1 MARRRVW
8 LARRR
13 RVHSWLSWRRIHAW
27 LPWRRRVHARLSVPH
42 LELRLGRRWWVRV
55 IMMFFDDN
63 FLNNNF
69 LMDTFVEGAFTLAS
83 PLTLSCVDAISD
95 YANAAAAKTQ
105 EYDSSATT
113 AALLSRVHR
122 VLVVAIRAIIEV
134 VSIPIVVDQHEGG

>member
-1 MARRRVW
+1 
-8 LARRR
+8 
-13 RVHSWLSWRRIHAW
+13 
-27 LPWRRRVHARLSVPH
+27 
-42 LELRLGRRWWVRV
+42 
-55 IMMFFDDN
+55 
-63 FLNNNF
+63 
-69 LMDTFVEGAFTLAS
+69 MDTFVEGAFTLAS

-134 VSIPIVVDQHEGG
+134 ISIPIVVDQHEGG